1 MKDIIL
7 KYIIEHF
14 GNKGTK
20 ENRVS
25 HYSYCLFPEEKCT
38 CKDLDVITYN
48 TSLIG
53 GGYIDS
59 FSMIVVL
66 IFLQKT
72 FKIKIPDIDATPAN
86 FDTVNKMA
94 ELVTKLKDREK

>member
-7 KYIIEHF
+7 KYVIEHF
-14 GNKGTK
+14 GKDRTGGDSHT
-20 ENRVS
+20 
-25 HYSYCLFPEEKCT
+25 HYSYCSYPFEQCS
-38 CKDLDVITYN
+38 CKKLDFITYD

-59 FSMIVVL
+59 FSMVVVL
-66 IFLQKT
+66 IFLEKT
-72 FKIKIPDIDATPAN
+72 FKVKIPDIDATPAN

-94 ELVTKLKDREK
+94 ELVTNLK

>member
-7 KYIIEHF
+7 KYIIERF

-25 HYSYCLFPEEKCT
+25 HYSYCLFPEEPCS
-38 CKDLDVITYN
+38 CKDLDVITYD

-53 GGYIDS
+53 GGYVDS
-59 FSMIVVL
+59 FSMVVVL
-66 IFLQKT
+66 LFLQKT
-72 FKIKIPDIDATPAN
+72 FKIKIPDKDATPNN
-86 FDTVNKMA
+86 FDSVNKMVD
-94 ELVTKLKDREK
+94 LINKLKV